1 MITIA
6 TPAIT
11 VKWRRYNLKDSS
23 SNSPRGMTRR
33 RTGVPAVATA
43 TIMRERARLC
53 LQRRYQ
59 FEQEQL
65 PPQAHPPEVEALEP
79 SLRPTTAKVENM
91 ALVLVL
97 SHLGQPWRWW
107 RL

>member
-1 MITIA
+1 
-6 TPAIT
+6 
-11 VKWRRYNLKDSS
+11 
-23 SNSPRGMTRR
+23 
-33 RTGVPAVATA
+33 VPAVATA

-65 PPQAHPPEVEALEP
+65 PPQAHPPEVDALEDW
-79 SLRPTTAKVENM
+79 LLPTTAKVENI

-97 SHLGQPWRWW
+97 SHSGQTWRWA
-107 RL
+107 RLAKPPKTSKV

>member
-1 MITIA
+1 
-6 TPAIT
+6 
-11 VKWRRYNLKDSS
+11 
-23 SNSPRGMTRR
+23 
-33 RTGVPAVATA
+33 VPAVATA

-65 PPQAHPPEVEALEP
+65 PPQAHPPEVDALADW
-79 SLRPTTAKVENM
+79 LLPTTAKVENI

-97 SHLGQPWRWW
+97 SHSGQTWRSS
-107 RL
+107 RLAKPPKTSKV